1 MKYYATGKQ
10 IVYPPDYNTK
20 VMFLRKSEEWI
31 KQKTA
36 EGILESAYSF
46 AAGGGFLIFN
56 VPSHEEL
63 IKQLIDFPMY
73 CLSEFKVEPLV
84 TFSDNAEIII
94 NEFKK
99 LGVYHDGNA
108 LTRVYHISYTP
119 ELKEICLFFWGC
131 NIECRGCY
139 CKRRIYSPMLP
150 DFLGAHREDP
160 KGIVP
165 APEKFLTID
174 ELLAILDKYEFT
186 SVVLEGQEAG
196 LDPEFANIARILHER
211 YHTKNLLLTNGLQ
224 LPDLT
229 HIDRVEV
236 GIKAVS
242 DHLNINY
249 TGVSNKPVLENL
261 EKLVASGK
269 DTFVESVYIPGL
281 IDLDEIERIA
291 RHVASVKKDML
302 FVILPYFKAGD
313 NPWRRPT
320 VVEMEKAGEVARKHL
335 PKVFFF
341 RGDEELK
348 YEVVSPF
355 PEGAGQTGSKHS
367 GVTPASLAAQEPK
380 PIST

>member
-10 IVYPPDYNTK
+10 AVYPPDYNTK

-31 KQKTA
+31 KQKKA

-46 AAGGGFLIFN
+46 AAGGGFLIFD

-63 IKQLIDFPMY
+63 IKNLIDFPMY
-73 CLSEFKVEPLV
+73 CLSEFKVEPMV
-84 TFSDNAEIII
+84 TFSENAELII

-99 LGVYHDGNA
+99 LGVYHDGSA
-108 LTRVYHISYTP
+108 RTRIYHISYTP

-150 DFLGAHREDP
+150 DFLGAHRQDP
-160 KGIVP
+160 TGTAP
-165 APEKFLTID
+165 APEEFLTID

-196 LDPEFANIARILHER
+196 LDPEFANIARLLHER
-211 YHTKNLLLTNGLQ
+211 YHSKNLLLSNGLQ

-229 HIDRVEV
+229 HVDRVEI

-242 DHLNINY
+242 DHLNIDY
-249 TGVSNKPVLENL
+249 TGVSNTPILENL
-261 EKLVASGK
+261 KRLVASGK
-269 DTFVESVYIPGL
+269 DTFVESVYIPGY
-281 IDLDEIERIA
+281 IDIEEIERIA
-291 RHVASVKKDML
+291 QHVASIKKDML

-320 VVEMEKAGEVARKHL
+320 IAEMERAAEAARKHL
-335 PKVFFF
+335 PRVFFF

-348 YEVVSPF
+348 YAVSSAF
-355 PEGAGQTGSKHS
+355 PEGIGQVTGA
-367 GVTPASLAAQEPK
+367 VPPAFLASQELDK
-380 PIST
+380 VAV

>member
-10 IVYPPDYNTK
+10 IVYPEDYNTK

-31 KQKTA
+31 RQKQS

-56 VPSHEEL
+56 VSSHEEL
-63 IKQLIDFPMY
+63 IKNLIDFPMY

-84 TFSDNAEIII
+84 TFEDNAELIIG
-94 NEFKK
+94 EFKK
-99 LGVYHDGNA
+99 LGVYHDGSA
-108 LTRVYHISYTP
+108 LTRVYHIAYTP

-160 KGIVP
+160 TGIAPV
-165 APEKFLTID
+165 PEKFLTID
-174 ELLAILDKYEFT
+174 ELMAILDKYEFT

-196 LDPEFANIARILHER
+196 LDPEFATITRLLHER
-211 YHTKNLLLTNGLQ
+211 YHSKNLLLSNGLQ
-224 LPDLT
+224 LPDLS
-229 HIDRVEV
+229 HVDRVEI

-242 DHLNINY
+242 DHLNIDY
-249 TGVSNKPVLENL
+249 TGVSNTLILENL
-261 EKLVASGK
+261 DKLVAAGK
-269 DTFVESVYIPGL
+269 DTFVESVYIPGY
-281 IDLDEIERIA
+281 IDIDEIERIA
-291 RHVASVKKDML
+291 EHVASVKNDML

-320 VVEMEKAGEVARKHL
+320 TAEMECAAEAARKHL
-335 PKVFFF
+335 SRVFFF

-348 YEVVSPF
+348 YKVTSAFPVGLGEIQGNVSP
-355 PEGAGQTGSKHS
+355 P
-367 GVTPASLAAQEPK
+367 VLAAKEPDK
-380 PIST
+380 IAA